1 MEIIEKRPVFGRGG
15 GFAKGQGTQP
25 MGRVPSEAP
34 NSLQSRS
41 IARFL
46 DVWCEG
52 EIRGLV
58 AEDQSIFFND
68 TPLQNADGT
77 FNFTGIS
84 WDTRYGLPWG
94 AQSYMAGFP
103 SSRSVVQVGSGLGV
117 KVTHSAPVTVTFT
130 DPTST
135 RSAVIVKLTIPA
147 LYDQTNNDGSVK
159 TRTAVYNIYLKTGA
173 GPYVL
178 QVADAFDGKCTSPYQ
193 RDHRIALPAGTSW
206 QIKVER
212 PGVDLDQSRIKDE
225 FFFTSYT
232 LVTDGKLAHPN
243 VACCGIQIDT
253 AQFSGSA
260 PTRSYDIYGLKIR
273 YPANYNPLT
282 RQYTG
287 AWNGTW
293 SVGWTDNPA
302 WCFYDLLTNTRYGLG
317 LPAGAVDPWKWDL
330 YTIAQYCDAVVA
342 SGANMVFQ
350 GVDDGNGG
358 VEPRFTCNIC
368 LNNRQEAYS
377 AINAMASIFRGMPF
391 WSSGAVRATAD
402 MPKAPVALFTNSNV
416 IGGEFKYEGTSQK
429 ARHTVAKVMWND
441 PADGYRPAAEFVE
454 DPAGVG
460 LYGVRPIDIVAS
472 GCTSRGQAIRA
483 GKWVLDTER
492 TATETVHFR
501 AGLDMADKFPGDI
514 ISIADENY
522 AQTVFGGRAVSATA
536 TSLAIDAP
544 YTIVAGRTYTL
555 RIMLPDGTM
564 ASRAPTNAPGSTSLL
579 TWSAALPA
587 IPLANAI
594 WVVTSTA
601 LATRDFLVV
610 SNVEVGPATFEVMGV
625 FYDVGKFARV
635 EAGIVTTSVPYN
647 VVPTGPI
654 GAPTGLS
661 AVLSH
666 YVAGSAIGTSII
678 ASWSKPDD
686 ARVYAFDVQVRGPND
701 SHYVDVGVT
710 STTSVEYQDSVEG
723 VYDLRVRSKSLNGK
737 VSAWAELLAV
747 TLTSQVQPSDVTGL
761 SVLTDT
767 TGVAFRWTPVPDLNV
782 NRYEIRQGASWAAG
796 AVVATTA
803 ETLYARQGLAAGT
816 YTFWVAAV
824 TAPQAVYSA
833 HPASLTITVTVPG
846 SPSITGVID
855 GADYRLSWP
864 AVASVLTI
872 DRYEIR
878 YGTSFA
884 AGTLVGTTKAT
895 TFQAP
900 VAWSGSRLF
909 WIAAIDVSGAT
920 GPAMATTVLVSIPSA
935 VTGLAAQ
942 VIDNNVLLKWTA
954 GASALP
960 IAYYLVKRGTTW
972 AGSVV
977 IGQKQ
982 GTFTSLSETA
992 GGAYT
997 YWVAAVDTAGNEG
1010 APASVVAV
1018 VSAPPDY
1025 VLHNEWQSNFAGT
1038 RTNLHLETGQLIGPV
1053 GTGESWASHFSA
1065 RGWNAPQDQISAGY
1079 TYYIEPAQATAQYR
1093 ETFDFGS
1100 VIAAD
1105 LATVTLNKTD
1115 YHGAIGSIVTI
1126 ETSLNGS
1133 AWTTV
1138 GTGTQQY
1145 VSNFRYVRVTVDLT
1159 SSGAA
1164 FCILAGLSLK
1174 LAAKLKT
1181 DSGSVAAVAA
1191 DSGGT
1196 VVTFG
1201 QPFAAVMSITL
1212 TPAGTTPLT
1221 AVYSFAGGA
1230 NPTTFKVLLFD
1241 GSGTRVNGTV
1251 SWTARGV

>member
-1 MEIIEKRPVFGRGG
+1 MAIVEKRAVFGRGG
-15 GFAKGQGTQP
+15 VLGKGQGTQP

-94 AQSYMAGFP
+94 AQPYMAGFP
-103 SSRSVVQVGSGLGV
+103 SSRSVVQVGSGLGI
-117 KVTHSAPVTVTFT
+117 KVTHSAPVTVSFT
-130 DPTST
+130 DPSAT
-135 RSAVIVKLTIPA
+135 RSAVIVKLSIPA
-147 LYDQTNNDGSVK
+147 LYDQTDADGSVK
-159 TRTAVYNIYLKTGA
+159 TRAAAYNIHLKTGA
-173 GPYVL
+173 GPFVL
-178 QVADAFDGKCTSPYQ
+178 QVGSAFDGKCTSPYQ

-206 QIKVER
+206 QLKVER
-212 PGVDLDQSRIKDE
+212 PGVDIDQSRIKDE
-225 FFFTSYT
+225 FYLTSYT

-243 VACCGIQIDT
+243 VAYCGIQIDT

-260 PTRSYDIYGLKIR
+260 PTRSYDIHGLKVR
-273 YPANYNPLT
+273 HPANYDPLT

-293 SVGWTDNPA
+293 LVGWTDNPA

-317 LPAGAVDPWKWDL
+317 LPSSAVDPWKWDL

-368 LNNRQEAYS
+368 LNSRQEAYA
-377 AINAMASIFRGMPF
+377 AINTMASIFRGMPF

-429 ARHTVAKVMWND
+429 ARHTVAKVIWND
-441 PADGYRPAAEFVE
+441 PLDGYRSAAEFVE

-460 LYGVRPIDIVAS
+460 LYGVRQIDVVAS

-501 AGLDMADKFPGDI
+501 AGLDMADKFPGDV

-522 AQTVFGGRAVSATA
+522 AQSVFGGRAASASA

-544 YTIVAGRTYTL
+544 YTIVGGRIYTL
-555 RIMLPDGTM
+555 RVMLPDGTM
-564 ASRAPTNAPGSTSLL
+564 ASRTLANAPGSTSLFI
-579 TWSAALPA
+579 WSTALPTL
-587 IPLANAI
+587 PLVSAV

-610 SNVEVGPATFEVMGV
+610 SNVEVGPATFEVMAV
-625 FYDVGKFARV
+625 FHDADKFGRV
-635 EAGIVTTSVPYN
+635 EAGIVTTSLPYN
-647 VVPTGPI
+647 VVPTGPV
-654 GAPTGLS
+654 APPTGLS
-661 AVLSH
+661 AVLSN

-678 ASWSKPDD
+678 VSWSRPDD
-686 ARVYAFDVQVRGPND
+686 ARVYAFDIQVRGPDD
-701 SHYVDVGVT
+701 SQYVDVGVS
-710 STTSVEYQDSVEG
+710 STTSIEYQDSVEG
-723 VYDLRVRSKSLNGK
+723 VYDFRVRAKSLNGK

-747 TLTSQVQPSDVTGL
+747 ALTSQIQPSDVTGL
-761 SVLTDT
+761 TLLTDT
-767 TGVAFRWTPVPDLNV
+767 TGVAFKWTPVPDLNV
-782 NRYEIRQGASWAAG
+782 SRYEVRQGASWASG
-796 AVVATTA
+796 TVVATTVEA
-803 ETLYARQGLAAGT
+803 LFARQGLPVGT
-816 YTFWVAAV
+816 YTYWVAAV
-824 TAPQAVYSA
+824 TAPQGVYSA
-833 HPASLTITVTVPG
+833 HPASLTVSVTVPG
-846 SPSITGVID
+846 SPSVAGVID

-864 AVASVLTI
+864 AVSSTLIV

-878 YGTSFA
+878 QGASFA

-895 TFQAP
+895 TLQAP
-900 VAWSGSRLF
+900 VTWVGSRLF
-909 WIAAIDVSGAT
+909 WIAAIDVSGAV
-920 GPAMATTVLVSIPSA
+920 GPAVATTVLVSAPGA
-935 VTGLAAQ
+935 VSGLAAQ
-942 VIDNNVLLKWTA
+942 VIDNNVLLRWTA
-954 GASALP
+954 GSSALP
-960 IAYYLVKRGTTW
+960 IAHYLVKRGTSW
-972 AGSVV
+972 AGGTVV
-977 IGQKQ
+977 GQKQ
-982 GTFTSLSETA
+982 GTFTSTSETA
-992 GGAYT
+992 GGTFT
-997 YWVAAVDTAGNEG
+997 YWIAAIDSAGNEG
-1010 APASVVAV
+1010 APASVVAIV
-1018 VSAPPDY
+1018 GAPPDY
-1025 VLHNEWQSNFAGT
+1025 VLHNEWQSSFAGT
-1038 RTNLHLETGQLIGPV
+1038 KTNLHLENGRLIGPV
-1053 GTGESWASHFSA
+1053 ATGESWASHFSA
-1065 RGWNAPQDQISAGY
+1065 RGWSSPQDQINAGY
-1079 TYYIEPAQATAQYR
+1079 IHFIEPSQTTAQYR

-1100 VIAAD
+1100 VIATD
-1105 LATVTLNKTD
+1105 LATVTSSKAD
-1115 YHGAIGSIVTI
+1115 FHGVVASTITI
-1126 ETSLNGS
+1126 ETSLDAAS
-1133 AWTTV
+1133 WTTV
-1138 GTGTQQY
+1138 GTGSQQY
-1145 VSNFRYVRVTVDLT
+1145 VSNFRYVRVTVDLAG
-1159 SSGAA
+1159 SAAA

-1181 DSGSVAAVAA
+1181 DSGSVAAVAS
-1191 DSGGT
+1191 DPGGT
-1196 VVTFG
+1196 AVAFA
-1201 QPFAAVMSITL
+1201 QAFAAVTAITL

-1241 GSGTRVNGTV
+1241 SSGTRANGTV

>member
-1 MEIIEKRPVFGRGG
+1 MEIRQERPVFGRGG
-15 GFAKGQGTQP
+15 VFAKGQGTQP

-34 NSLQSRS
+34 NSMQSRS

-77 FNFTGIS
+77 FNFTGIA

-103 SSRSVVQVGSGLGV
+103 SSRSVIQVGSGLGA
-117 KVTHSAPVTVTFT
+117 KVTHSSPVTVTFT

-135 RSAVIVKLTIPA
+135 LSAVIVKLSIPA
-147 LYDQTNNDGSVK
+147 LYDQTDMDGSVK
-159 TRTAVYNIYLKTGA
+159 TRGAAYNIHLKTGA
-173 GPYVL
+173 GPFVL

-206 QIKVER
+206 QLKVER
-212 PGVDLDQSRIKDE
+212 PGVDVDQSRIKDE
-225 FFFTSYT
+225 FYFTSYT

-243 VACCGIQIDT
+243 VAYCGIQIDT

-260 PTRSYDIYGLKIR
+260 PARSYDLYGLKVR
-273 YPANYNPLT
+273 YPANYHPLT

-317 LPAGAVDPWKWDL
+317 LPASAVDPWKWDL

-368 LNNRQEAYS
+368 LNNRQEAYA
-377 AINAMASIFRGMPF
+377 AINTMASIFRGMPF

-416 IGGEFKYEGTSQK
+416 IAGEFKYEGTSQK
-429 ARHTVAKVMWND
+429 ARHTVAKVIWND
-441 PADGYRPAAEFVE
+441 PLDGYRSAAEFVE

-460 LYGVRPIDIVAS
+460 LYGVRQIDIVAA

-544 YTIVAGRTYTL
+544 YTVVAGRTYTL
-555 RIMLPDGTM
+555 SLMLPDGTM
-564 ASRAPTNAPGSTSLL
+564 ASRTLTNAPGSTSLF
-579 TWSAALPA
+579 TWSAALSA
-587 IPLANAI
+587 VPLVNAV

-601 LATRDFLVV
+601 LTTRDFLVV

-625 FYDVGKFARV
+625 FYDAAKFSRI
-635 EAGIVTTSVPYN
+635 EIGIVTTSVPYN

-654 GAPTGLS
+654 APPTSAS
-661 AVLSH
+661 AVLNH

-678 ASWSKPDD
+678 VSWSKPED

-701 SHYVDVGVT
+701 SQYVDVGVT
-710 STTSVEYQDSVEG
+710 STTSIEYQDSVEG
-723 VYDLRVRSKSLNGK
+723 VYDFRVRAKSLNGK

-747 TLTSQVQPSDVTGL
+747 TLTSQIQPSDVTGL
-761 SVLTDT
+761 TLLTDT
-767 TGVAFRWTPVPDLNV
+767 TGVAFKWSPVPDLNV
-782 NRYEIRQGASWAAG
+782 SRYEIREGPSWATG
-796 AVVATTA
+796 TVVATTV
-803 ETLYARQGLAAGT
+803 ETTFARQGLAVGT

-824 TAPQAVYSA
+824 TAPQGVYSA
-833 HPASLTITVTVPG
+833 HPASLAVTVTVPG
-846 SPSITGVID
+846 SPSVTGVIE
-855 GADYRLSWP
+855 GTDYRRSWP
-864 AVASVLTI
+864 AVSSALTV

-900 VAWSGSRLF
+900 ITWAGSRLF
-909 WIAAIDVSGAT
+909 WIAAIDVSGAV
-920 GPAMATTVLVSIPSA
+920 GPAVATTVLVSIPGA
-935 VTGLAAQ
+935 VSGLTAQ
-942 VIDNNVLLKWTA
+942 VIDNNVLLKWIV
-954 GASALP
+954 GSSALP
-960 IAYYLVKRGTTW
+960 IAHYLVKRGTTW
-972 AGSVV
+972 AGGTV

-982 GTFTSLSETA
+982 GTFTSLSETV
-992 GGAYT
+992 GGT
-997 YWVAAVDTAGNEG
+997 FSYWVAAVDTAGNEG

-1018 VSAPPDY
+1018 VGVPPDY

-1038 RTNLHLETGQLIGPV
+1038 KTNLHLENGQLIGPV
-1053 GTGESWASHFSA
+1053 ATGESWASHFSA
-1065 RGWNAPQDQISAGY
+1065 RGWSSPQDQINAGY
-1079 TYYIEPAQATAQYR
+1079 TYFIEPAQTTAQYR

-1100 VIAAD
+1100 VIATD
-1105 LATVTLNKTD
+1105 LATVTLNKVD
-1115 YHGAIGSIVTI
+1115 FHGAIAGIITI
-1126 ETSLNGS
+1126 ETSLNGTS
-1133 AWTTV
+1133 WTTV
-1138 GTGTQQY
+1138 GTGSQQY
-1145 VSNFRYVRVTVDLT
+1145 VANFRYVRVTVDFT
-1159 SSGAA
+1159 SGGAA

-1181 DSGSVAAVAA
+1181 DFGNVAAVAS

-1196 VVTFG
+1196 LVTFA
-1201 QPFAAVMSITL
+1201 QSFAAVAAITL

-1221 AVYSFAGGA
+1221 AVYSFAGGP
-1230 NPTTFKVLLFD
+1230 NPASFKVLLFD
-1241 GSGTRVNGTV
+1241 SSGVRANGTV